1 MLRPTLLALV
11 AIVPLTF
18 GLRTAGNGERHPDYA
33 RLTADAAQA
42 LAADGWSVQ
51 PIASQAV
58 GQLISASKGGCRILV
73 NFPSHEGQSDE
84 KFRYLARG
92 IGPVSYQ
99 YRGTVSSQ
107 LPRFAPLLAKH
118 AQRYAWS
125 FGVTIPTAPP
135 ITLARSPA
143 CGGQTPDFSAIR
155 QHLQAPSR
163 AS

>member
-18 GLRTAGNGERHPDYA
+18 GLRTVGHGERHPDHK
-33 RLTADAAQA
+33 RLTTDAVQV
-42 LAADGWSVQ
+42 LAADGWSVR
-51 PIASQAV
+51 PIETQAV
-58 GQLISASKGGCRILV
+58 GQLISATKSDCRILV

-92 IGPVSYQ
+92 IGPVSYH

-125 FGVTIPTAPP
+125 FGVAIPTAPP
-135 ITLARSPA
+135 ITLARSPS
-143 CGGQTPDFSAIR
+143 CGGRTPDFSAIR
-155 QHLQAPSR
+155 QHLQA
-163 AS
+163 ASGPA